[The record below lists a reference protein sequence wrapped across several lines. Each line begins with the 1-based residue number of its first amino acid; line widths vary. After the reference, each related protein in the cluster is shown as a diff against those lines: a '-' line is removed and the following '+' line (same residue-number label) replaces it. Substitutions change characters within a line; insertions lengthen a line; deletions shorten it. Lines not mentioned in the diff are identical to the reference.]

1 MFQKYKKVYFSTQ
14 AKTGK
19 QLMSTVGQLD
29 SCDGRMG
36 WQAGD
41 GGGQQGLDR
50 PQTKMAVTFAIWN
63 GTANARQDEQLVN
76 AAAACSLSG
85 QNILHGGRRIVGEDA
100 SLGQFLDENVHI
112 ITMRMPLFNKEL
124 YIVA

>member
-76 AAAACSLSG
+76 AAACLSAALAKTYC
-85 QNILHGGRRIVGEDA
+85 ILHGVVGEDA
-100 SLGQFLDENVHI
+100 ALGQFLDETVRI
-112 ITMRMPLFNKEL
+112 ITTRVSKSHKEPF
-124 YIVA
+124 IVA

>member
-1 MFQKYKKVYFSTQ
+1 MYFSTQ

-50 PQTKMAVTFAIWN
+50 PQTKMAVTFAICILELRTLDRMN
-63 GTANARQDEQLVN
+63 
-76 AAAACSLSG
+76 SL
-85 QNILHGGRRIVGEDA
+85 
-100 SLGQFLDENVHI
+100 
-112 ITMRMPLFNKEL
+112 
-124 YIVA
+124 